1 MRKSKALWGC
11 VLAAALLLAAC
22 GKPNA
27 GSSGSGSM
35 SGSGAASQTTAAW
48 KTGLGVVVETED
60 EDRTGSIRLAA
71 AAVLLDG
78 DGKIADVEL
87 DELETTI
94 GADGTGAVHLPT
106 DYRTKRQKGADYP
119 LAEASSLK
127 KGWAE
132 QADAFAD
139 YLTGRTPEQ
148 VSLLKLDNDG
158 KPTDADLLADC
169 TIAVDRY
176 RDAVVKACS
185 NARGLGAAKGDRVSL
200 GVEAVNASSD
210 VTATDDRDVNAEID
224 ISLVALTLDAEGR
237 VTSAVA
243 DMAEPALTVASDG
256 GITAP
261 DKVETKLEQGDR
273 YGMRG
278 ASSLNKEWYEHSEG
292 FCGYLKGK
300 TRAEVAAIPADGSDA
315 DLMAL
320 CTISVPDLQKAALD
334 AMRPKER
341 CKALHKSFSEGERL
355 FLFARFAQ
363 KAHRKENA
371 FRHCAK
377 NRPSPLQNRAK
388 CGILDAQFS
397 SLSR

>member
-11 VLAAALLLAAC
+11 TLAAALLLTAC

-27 GSSGSGSM
+27 GSPSSGSM

-78 DGKIADVEL
+78 DGKIAGVEL

-158 KPTDADLLADC
+158 KPTDADLLAGC

-200 GVEAVNASSD
+200 GVEAVNGSSD

-224 ISLVALTLDAEGR
+224 ISLVALT
-237 VTSAVA
+237 VA
-243 DMAEPALTVASDG
+243 ADG

-320 CTISVPDLQKAALD
+320 CTISVTDLQKAALD
-334 AMRPKER
+334 AMRTK
-341 CKALHKSFSEGERL
+341 
-355 FLFARFAQ
+355 
-363 KAHRKENA
+363 
-371 FRHCAK
+371 
-377 NRPSPLQNRAK
+377 
-388 CGILDAQFS
+388 
-397 SLSR
+397 